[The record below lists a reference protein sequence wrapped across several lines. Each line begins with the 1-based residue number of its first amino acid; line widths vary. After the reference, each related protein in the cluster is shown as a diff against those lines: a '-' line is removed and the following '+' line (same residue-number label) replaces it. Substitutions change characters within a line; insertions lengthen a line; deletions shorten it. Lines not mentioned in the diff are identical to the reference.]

1 MIIREIDGK
10 EYKLGVT
17 RRGLR
22 EAEKEGMRFDELE
35 NKPMSMLYYL
45 WFAAIYGAQ
54 PMSMKKSD
62 DLLDKYLDDENTTET
77 FTELLNLLSLD
88 FEQVFGGAVE

>member
-1 MIIREIDGK
+1 MIIREIEGK
-10 EYKLGVT
+10 EYKLAVT

-45 WFAAIYGAQ
+45 WYAALYAAQ

-62 DLLDKYLDDENTTET
+62 DLLDKYLDDPNTTET
-77 FTELLNLLSLD
+77 FSELLDVLSGD
-88 FEQVFGGAVE
+88 FERVFGGAVE

>member
-10 EYKLGVT
+10 EYKLAIT

-35 NKPMSMLYYL
+35 NKPLSMLYYL
-45 WFAAIYGAQ
+45 WFAALYGAQ

-62 DLLDKYLDDENTTET
+62 DLLDKYLDDEHTTET
-77 FTELLNLLSLD
+77 FGELLGVLSED
-88 FEQVFGGAVE
+88 FERVFGGAVE